1 MTAAVAKSSKPVAI
15 VAIISF
21 VAGAVLIIAGGA
33 VWGMITSQLKAEEI
47 TISADADMLAG

>member
-33 VWGMITSQLKAEEI
+33 VWGMITSQL
-47 TISADADMLAG
+47 